1 MAKEYSYSHAKRRC
15 RERYGFEMK
24 RSQYQQLAVM
34 IQNRQGIFVK
44 EDRNRMSVWI
54 VRFKGQDLKVTYDH
68 KKRMITTFLPMDAK
82 PQQV

>member
-44 EDRNRMSVWI
+44 EDRNRKSAWI
-54 VRFKGQDLKVTYDH
+54 VRFQRPNQ
-68 KKRMITTFLPMDAK
+68 KKN
-82 PQQV
+82 